1 MRFDL
6 AGVII
11 GSFSIYSTSEL
22 MRSYQR
28 FFDQDVL
35 VNDLYK
41 ITQAISARY
50 QADGYAETIAVVPE
64 QLIRIEEGFVG
75 NIISIY

>member
-11 GSFSIYSTSEL
+11 GGFSIYSTSEL
-22 MRSYQR
+22 LRSYQC
-28 FFDQDVL
+28 FFGQDVL

-50 QADGYAETIAVVPE
+50 QVDGYAETTAVVLE
-64 QLIRIEEGFVG
+64 QLIRIEESFVG
-75 NIISIY
+75 NTISL

>member
-1 MRFDL
+1 
-6 AGVII
+6 
-11 GSFSIYSTSEL
+11 